1 MLFLDISWQTSPGQS
16 FLILEH
22 YLFQWES
29 IDVSVMVVKTVGHTK
44 DEVQAKMT
52 KFSFGILFQLL
63 FYRKCT
69 SDFM

>member
-29 IDVSVMVVKTVGHTK
+29 VDVSVMVVKIVGPTK

-52 KFSFGILFQLL
+52 TKFILRYTVPTVVLQKMYL
-63 FYRKCT
+63 
-69 SDFM
+69 